1 MLHLTQFL
9 STFTRKQLE
18 NVSLFNNT
26 GTELIQSTKK
36 NFLSLYILIPIF
48 KWTYK
53 VEILKISLQRQLEE
67 ARDVLKKQ
75 PELGE
80 MTLHDVQPHLHA
92 LQTSLLS
99 GTLPQ
104 RPSWALP
111 ELAPGSQP
119 PAVVLSREATALP
132 SRAHSRV
139 AAATSFW
146 RQFFRS
152 FCCSGNLHNSLASRV
167 PFSPSSKINLCI

>member
-1 MLHLTQFL
+1 
-9 STFTRKQLE
+9 
-18 NVSLFNNT
+18 
-26 GTELIQSTKK
+26 
-36 NFLSLYILIPIF
+36 
-48 KWTYK
+48 
-53 VEILKISLQRQLEE
+53 
-67 ARDVLKKQ
+67 
-75 PELGE
+75 
-80 MTLHDVQPHLHA
+80 MTLRDVQPHLNG

-111 ELAPGSQP
+111 ELAPGSRVTKRLT
-119 PAVVLSREATALP
+119 VVLSREPTALP
-132 SRAHSRV
+132 SGALSRV

-167 PFSPSSKINLCI
+167 PFFPLKNKSVHIKLIKENYLRQPSLIRPKGGYFFPSDSSLTTWNINSEEVFVKKKKKSSVKKILHTCR